1 MPAEQ
6 TIQKTILITGATDG
20 IGLETARMLVQLGHY
35 VILHGRNPV
44 KLEEVART
52 LSALSDGGRVESY
65 VADLSHM
72 AAVEELAKAVAE
84 KHANLDVLINNAGV
98 FSTPDP
104 ITPDGL
110 DVRFAVNTMAP
121 YQLTKRLLP
130 LLGNSGRVINLSSA
144 AQATVDSDALAG
156 QGRLP
161 DGAAYAQSKLAL
173 TMWSR
178 SMALARKDDGPA
190 IIAVNPKS
198 FLGSKMVKQAY
209 GVAGGDLRIGAEILC
224 RASLSDEFAGA
235 SGQYFDNDSGRFAS
249 PHPDAL
255 NPKKCEEIVRV
266 IEAVLVKVAKP
277 GKNHF

>member
-1 MPAEQ
+1 
-6 TIQKTILITGATDG
+6 
-20 IGLETARMLVQLGHY
+20 
-35 VILHGRNPV
+35 
-44 KLEEVART
+44 
-52 LSALSDGGRVESY
+52 
-65 VADLSHM
+65 M

-84 KHANLDVLINNAGV
+84 KHANIDVMINNAGV

-110 DVRFAVNTMAP
+110 DVRFAVNTIAP

-144 AQATVDSDALAG
+144 AQATVDYDALAG

-178 SMALARKDDGPA
+178 SMALALKDDGPA

-198 FLGSKMVKQAY
+198 FIGSKMVKQAY
-209 GVAGGDLRIGAEILC
+209 GVAGGDLRIGAEILG

-235 SGQYFDNDSGRFAS
+235 SGKGKGIENAEANAKLINKVKPLGIVPTTLS
-249 PHPDAL
+249 PNEGTQLAKDIADGTFEL
-255 NPKKCEEIVRV
+255 ATERELFEEQKKTIELLMCLPV
-266 IEAVLVKVAKP
+266 IW
-277 GKNHF
+277 GYIS